1 MPCVYIALT
10 KLSPIT
16 NRGWRTCISRQCKTK
31 KKEIKIKK
39 QEKKKKKKKT
49 KKKEQRHTKRRRSCK
64 RVKSPVKLQI
74 KSGSSYY
81 ITLHSRQLDKR
92 ARTVM

>member
-1 MPCVYIALT
+1 MRVYCTDEAVAD
-10 KLSPIT
+10 
-16 NRGWRTCISRQCKTK
+16 NESRLANVHLPTMQNKK

-39 QEKKKKKKKT
+39 QEKKKT

>member
-31 KKEIKIKK
+31 KKKRN
-39 QEKKKKKKKT
+39 QNKKT
-49 KKKEQRHTKRRRSCK
+49 GEEEEEDEKERTTSHEATKIVQEGK
-64 RVKSPVKLQI
+64 I
-74 KSGSSYY
+74 SSKIADQVGIELLYHASFPS
-81 ITLHSRQLDKR
+81 IG
-92 ARTVM
+92 